1 MINTVEFYSKSYD
14 PIAEVSHFS
23 NIRIEQA
30 SGECA
35 HLTDLGQ
42 LSDWLD
48 EREAT
53 VTSEKIG
60 RGRIPGRSWLA
71 RYRLT
76 IEVVA

>member
-14 PIAEVSHFS
+14 PIAEVSPFS
-23 NIRIEQA
+23 NVRIEQA

-48 EREAT
+48 ENDAT
-53 VTSEKIG
+53 VTSQKIG
-60 RGRIPGRSWLA
+60 RGPGRNWSA